1 MFNDSAQGANA
12 APGRGADKRPR
23 MAQMLRLSCC
33 AASGS
38 ALMPQTD
45 WQAAAPQ
52 QSFPSDKGRMSKDR
66 TTQPERCRSGIEGLD
81 DILGG
86 GFPRNRLHL
95 VHGHPGVGKTTLAL
109 QFLLQGKAEGETCL
123 YITLSETAE
132 ELLAVAQSHGW
143 NLEGLHLFDLSSVDE
158 LLKAESQNT
167 LFHPSEVELSQTADL
182 ILREIAR
189 LQPTRVVFDSL
200 SELRLLAQS
209 PLRYRRQIL
218 MMKQFFIGRKCTV
231 FMLDD
236 STASRADEQ
245 VQSLVHGV
253 VALEQLEPEYGA
265 ERRRLNV
272 EKMRGVRFSGGYHD
286 YIIIEG
292 GLVVFPRLIAS
303 EHAREFKPEPIP
315 SGIPEFDKLL
325 GGGFDRGTSNLIIGP
340 AGCGKS
346 TLAIH
351 YALTLAT
358 RGERT
363 AFFAFDENLGTLVA
377 RATALNQELS
387 KQLKTEMI
395 CLHQVN
401 PAELSPGELTL
412 KIRRAVEEDGVR
424 MVIIDSLNGYT
435 NAMPQEKFLT
445 LQLHELLAY
454 LGHKGVISILVVA
467 QHGMVGH
474 MSVPVDLTYLSDTAV
489 LLRYFEATGQVKQ
502 VISVFKKR
510 SGHHER
516 TLREFQI
523 GPHGIRIGEPLTSFQ
538 GVLTGVP
545 QFFGKTTDILEQQ
558 SERND

>member
-1 MFNDSAQGANA
+1 MNKA
-12 APGRGADKRPR
+12 
-23 MAQMLRLSCC
+23 
-33 AASGS
+33 
-38 ALMPQTD
+38 
-45 WQAAAPQ
+45 
-52 QSFPSDKGRMSKDR
+52 
-66 TTQPERCRSGIEGLD
+66 TTSSERCRSGTGGLD

-95 VHGHPGVGKTTLAL
+95 IHGHPGVGKTTLAM
-109 QFLLQGKAEGETCL
+109 QFLLQGKKDNEKCL

-132 ELLAVAQSHGW
+132 ELLAVAASHGW
-143 NLEGLHLFDLSSVDE
+143 DLKGIDLFDLSSADE
-158 LLKAESQNT
+158 ILKAEVQNT

-182 ILREIAR
+182 ILREISR
-189 LQPTRVVFDSL
+189 LQPARVVFDSL

-231 FMLDD
+231 LLLDD
-236 STASRADEQ
+236 SSCSRADEQ
-245 VQSLVHGV
+245 IQSLVHGV

-265 ERRRLNV
+265 ERRRINV

-286 YIIIEG
+286 YIIQEG
-292 GLVVFPRLIAS
+292 GIVVFPRLIAA
-303 EHAREFKPEPIP
+303 EHAKKFKPEPIA
-315 SGIPEFDKLL
+315 SGIPELDALL

-340 AGCGKS
+340 AGSGKS

-351 YALTLAT
+351 YAMTLAE
-358 RGERT
+358 RGEST
-363 AFFAFDENLGTLVA
+363 AFFAFDENLGTLIA
-377 RATALNQELS
+377 RAEALNQKLS
-387 KQLKTEMI
+387 RHLNSEMI

-424 MVIIDSLNGYT
+424 MVVIDSLNGYT

-474 MSVPVDLTYLSDTAV
+474 MTVPVDLTYLSDTAV
-489 LLRYFEATGQVKQ
+489 LLRYFEALGSVKQ
-502 VISVFKKR
+502 AISVFKKR
-510 SGHHER
+510 SGRHER
-516 TLREFQI
+516 TIREFQL
-523 GPHGIRIGEPLTSFQ
+523 GAQGIRIGEPLVEFQ

-545 QFFGKTTDILEQQ
+545 VFVGDTKQMLKRQR
-558 SERND
+558 ERVG